1 MAKFEFA
8 VYNAEVRQK
17 VADGERHSRFT
28 DDWADLRY
36 IEIEADNEE
45 QARALVEVMH
55 PSVQGFVIDEILE
68 RWKFRINPGEM
79 WRVWDPFLFRKPCS
93 TP

>member
-1 MAKFEFA
+1 MAKFEVA

-17 VADGERHSRFT
+17 VADGERHRRFT
-28 DDWADLRY
+28 DDWADTRY

-55 PSVQGFVIDEILE
+55 PSVQGFVIDEFLE
-68 RWKFRINPGEM
+68 IGEG
-79 WRVWDPFLFRKPCS
+79 S
-93 TP
+93 E

>member
-1 MAKFEFA
+1 MAKFEVA

-17 VADGERHSRFT
+17 VANGEHHSRFT

-45 QARALVEVMH
+45 QARSLVEVMH
-55 PSVQGFVIDEILE
+55 PSVQGFVIDEFLE
-68 RWKFRINPGEM
+68 IGGGSE
-79 WRVWDPFLFRKPCS
+79 
-93 TP
+93 

>member
-1 MAKFEFA
+1 MAKFEFT

-17 VADGERHSRFT
+17 VADGEHHKRFA
-28 DDWADLRY
+28 DDWVDLRY

-55 PSVQGFVIDEILE
+55 PSVQGFVIDEFLE
-68 RWKFRINPGEM
+68 IGRGSE
-79 WRVWDPFLFRKPCS
+79 
-93 TP
+93 

>member
-1 MAKFEFA
+1 MAKFEVA

-17 VADGERHSRFT
+17 VADGECHKQFT

-45 QARALVEVMH
+45 QARALIEVMH
-55 PSVQGFVIDEILE
+55 PNVQGFVIDEFLE
-68 RWKFRINPGEM
+68 IGGVPE
-79 WRVWDPFLFRKPCS
+79 
-93 TP
+93 

>member
-1 MAKFEFA
+1 MANFEFA

-17 VADGERHSRFT
+17 VADGEHHKRFT
-28 DDWADLRY
+28 DEWADMRY

-45 QARALVEVMH
+45 QAHALIEVIL

-68 RWKFRINPGEM
+68 IGGGSE
-79 WRVWDPFLFRKPCS
+79 
-93 TP
+93 